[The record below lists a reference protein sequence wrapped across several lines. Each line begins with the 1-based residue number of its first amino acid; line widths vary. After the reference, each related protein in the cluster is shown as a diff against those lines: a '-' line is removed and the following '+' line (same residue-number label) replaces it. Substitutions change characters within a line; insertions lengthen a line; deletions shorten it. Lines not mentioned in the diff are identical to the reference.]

1 MWGRL
6 GLFYAIVVSLIGAVG
21 WFYVENAGGHEDFGY
36 DENVG
41 DDLKIGIVAFD
52 LINTEVFKI
61 VIKSDPSIGK
71 LSWMSFLIE
80 ICVMRKYEVSDSWI
94 KQMIDLS
101 YCSLPFRHVADEQ
114 FYPVAFGNNGHIL
127 IRSSKYLFC
136 YSMKST
142 NLEYLCQK
150 MTVVGLTNY
159 V

>member
-71 LSWMSFLIE
+71 LSECL
-80 ICVMRKYEVSDSWI
+80 SWLRYAWWENTKFQI
-94 KQMIDLS
+94 LGSNKWLTWVIAL
-101 YCSLPFRHVADEQ
+101 YPFD
-114 FYPVAFGNNGHIL
+114 
-127 IRSSKYLFC
+127 
-136 YSMKST
+136 T
-142 NLEYLCQK
+142 
-150 MTVVGLTNY
+150 
-159 V
+159 